1 MTKRPSR
8 RGTDGPLRGAHQA
21 LRAQFLQRCVARP
34 CQVLLQRR
42 GIDHSLRHPDPG
54 AFEVHHTIP
63 VAVAP
68 QYEME
73 VSLWAPRACLLIP
86 DCGACSQD

>member
-42 GIDHSLRHPDPG
+42 GIDHSL
-54 AFEVHHTIP
+54 
-63 VAVAP
+63 
-68 QYEME
+68 
-73 VSLWAPRACLLIP
+73 
-86 DCGACSQD
+86 